1 MDAMSH
7 NEEVK
12 EAISAE
18 PFEPAAP
25 LPPIDS
31 QLSGQTIEQSEN
43 VWTPKPPQPQ
53 RIAPVWHTLILV
65 LGILAFSI
73 WGSARSGSPVNNPFA
88 PVHSATNGSPA
99 GTDHVRL
106 IRYALTGTLE
116 ILVVIWVAFGL
127 RLRKVS
133 FRSLFGKWPRGLND
147 ITMEAGVA
155 VGLLDLLHDRPGL
168 HCALMGRGSE
178 RNLPASDC
186 KPIQPIPSQ
195 SAIPRKKKSPQ
206 QQQAEMAR
214 QLMELAPADGIEV
227 ASWGLLCLIV
237 GFSEEVIFRGYLQS
251 QSIALLRSVPIAVA
265 VTAVIFGAAHGYQ
278 GLRGIVLIS
287 AYGGLF
293 GGITLLRKNLFP
305 GMLAHAW
312 HDFATGMLLAF
323 IRSTHLLERLPLSH

>member
-25 LPPIDS
+25 LLPIDS

-43 VWTPKPPQPQ
+43 VWTPKPPQPKG
-53 RIAPVWHTLILV
+53 IAPVWHTLILV

-155 VGLLDLLHDRPGL
+155 LAFWICSMIVLVSI
-168 HCALMGRGSE
+168 ALCWGAVQNGIYKHQT
-178 RNLPASDC
+178 A
-186 KPIQPIPSQ
+186 SQ
-195 SAIPRKKKSPQ
+195 SSNPSKSDSAKPKSPQ

-293 GGITLLRKNLFP
+293 GCITLLRKNLFP